1 MAAEA
6 AKVETKEAAVERQ
19 ANCLGCGKPMK
30 RIKRYYRNGKYYCT
44 KKCWLKATRQKD
56 KEAKQ

>member
-6 AKVETKEAAVERQ
+6 AKEEARAAPVEKQT
-19 ANCLGCGKPMK
+19 NCLACNKPMK

-44 KKCWLKATRQKD
+44 KKCWLKALKPKD
-56 KEAKQ
+56 KEAK